1 MKFWLMMLGVEER
14 KTKVNTVKKFGS
26 AAHASRFQITVKT
39 SNTMLP
45 TTPPTTAPL
54 DTQPTICQFSDF
66 PLDTCRTVETMD
78 IVNTATVE

>member
-54 DTQPTICQFSDF
+54 DAQPTICQFSDF
-66 PLDTCRTVETMD
+66 PL
-78 IVNTATVE
+78 